1 MNKKLFN
8 IKNFVTIVTGSGRG
22 IGLEIATG
30 FYKYGAKVVRIDIN
44 LKKHKLY
51 KFDDYKIDLTKQKLV
66 DRCLNKIKHGYGRI
80 DVLINNAGVTT
91 YNLNKKVSKTIL
103 YDEKILKETLSVNLI
118 AAYNLSNKVCNIMS
132 KRKKGSIIN
141 ITSLAAERG
150 FIGNP
155 SYQVSKAGLKQL
167 TKALACDWGQK
178 NIRINNVCP
187 GYIKTPMTLRSFKNS
202 KLKKNRDTRMILKR
216 WGEPKDLVGPC
227 IFLASDSS
235 SYITGSDIFVDG
247 GWLAKGL

>member
-30 FYKYGAKVVRIDIN
+30 FYKYDAKVIRIDSN

-66 DRCLNKIKHGYGRI
+66 TQCLNEIRHRYGRI
-80 DVLINNAGVTT
+80 DVLINNAGVTK
-91 YNLNKKVSKTIL
+91 NAKNS
-103 YDEKILKETLSVNLI
+103 YDEKILNETLSINLI
-118 AAYNLSNKVCNIMS
+118 AAYNLSNKVCKIMS

-150 FIGNP
+150 FVGNP
-155 SYQVSKAGLKQL
+155 SYQISKAALKQL

-187 GYIKTPMTLRSFKNS
+187 GYIKTSMTIKSYNNP
-202 KLKKNRDTRMILKR
+202 KLKKIRDMKMILKR
-216 WGEPKDLVGPC
+216 WGKPNDLVGPC
-227 IFLASDSS
+227 IFLASDAS
-235 SYITGSDIFVDG
+235 SYMTGSDIFIDG
-247 GWLAKGL
+247 GWLVKGM

>member
-1 MNKKLFN
+1 MSKKLFI
-8 IKNFVTIVTGSGRG
+8 IKNFVTVVTGSGQG

-30 FYKYGAKVVRIDIN
+30 FYKYGAKVIRIDLN

-51 KFDDYKIDLTKQKLV
+51 KFDDYIIDLTKQKLV
-66 DRCLNKIKHGYGRI
+66 DRCVNEIKHKYGRI

-91 YNLNKKVSKTIL
+91 NSTNF
-103 YDEKILKETLSVNLI
+103 YDEKILKKTLSVNLI
-118 AAYNLSNKVCNIMS
+118 AAYNLSNKVCKIMS

-187 GYIKTPMTLRSFKNS
+187 GYIKTPMTMRSFKNS

-247 GWLAKGL
+247 GWLTKGM

>member
-8 IKNFVTIVTGSGRG
+8 IKNFVTIVTGSGRS
-22 IGLEIATG
+22 IGLKIAAG
-30 FYKYGAKVVRIDIN
+30 FYEYGAKVIRIDLN

-51 KFDDYKIDLTKQKLV
+51 KFDDYIIDLTKQKLV
-66 DRCLNKIKHGYGRI
+66 DRCVNEIKHKYGRI

-91 YNLNKKVSKTIL
+91 NSTNF
-103 YDEKILKETLSVNLI
+103 YDEKILKKTLSVNLI
-118 AAYNLSNKVCNIMS
+118 AAYNLSNQVCKIMS

-187 GYIKTPMTLRSFKNS
+187 GYIKTPMTMRSFKNS

>member
-8 IKNFVTIVTGSGRG
+8 IKNFVTIVTGSNRS
-22 IGLEIATG
+22 IGLKIATG
-30 FYKYGAKVVRIDIN
+30 FYEYGAKVIRIDLN

-51 KFDDYKIDLTKQKLV
+51 KFDDYIIDLTKQKLV
-66 DRCLNKIKHGYGRI
+66 DQCVNEIKHKYGRI

-91 YNLNKKVSKTIL
+91 SSTNF

-118 AAYNLSNKVCNIMS
+118 AAYNLSNKVCKIMS

-167 TKALACDWGQK
+167 TKALACDWGHK

-187 GYIKTPMTLRSFKNS
+187 GYIKTPMTMRSFKNS

>member
-1 MNKKLFN
+1 MNNKLFN

-22 IGLEIATG
+22 IGLKIAEG
-30 FYKYGAKVVRIDIN
+30 FYEYGAKVIRIDLN

-51 KFDDYKIDLTKQKLV
+51 KFDDYIIDLTKQKLV
-66 DRCLNKIKHGYGRI
+66 DRCVNEIKHKYGRI
-80 DVLINNAGVTT
+80 DVLINNAGVTINST
-91 YNLNKKVSKTIL
+91 NF
-103 YDEKILKETLSVNLI
+103 YDEKILKKTLSVNLI
-118 AAYNLSNKVCNIMS
+118 AAYNLSNKVCKIMS

-187 GYIKTPMTLRSFKNS
+187 GYIKTPMTLRSFENS
-202 KLKKNRDTRMILKR
+202 KLKKNRDMRMILKR

>member
-30 FYKYGAKVVRIDIN
+30 FYKYGAKVIRIDSN

-66 DRCLNKIKHGYGRI
+66 TRCLNEIRHRYGRI
-80 DVLINNAGVTT
+80 DVLINNAGVTK
-91 YNLNKKVSKTIL
+91 NAKNS
-103 YDEKILKETLSVNLI
+103 YDEKILNETLSINLI
-118 AAYNLSNKVCNIMS
+118 AAYNLSNKVCKIMS

-141 ITSLAAERG
+141 ITSLGAERG
-150 FIGNP
+150 FIGNS

-187 GYIKTPMTLRSFKNS
+187 GYIKTPMTMRSFKNS

>member
-1 MNKKLFN
+1 MDKKLFN
-8 IKNFVTIVTGSGRG
+8 IKDFVTIVTGSGRG
-22 IGLEIATG
+22 IGLEIATS
-30 FYKYGAKVVRIDIN
+30 FYKYGAKVIRIDLN

-51 KFDDYKIDLTKQKLV
+51 KFDDYIIDLTKQKLV
-66 DRCLNKIKHGYGRI
+66 DRCVNEIKHKYGRI

-91 YNLNKKVSKTIL
+91 NSTNF
-103 YDEKILKETLSVNLI
+103 YDEKILKKTLSVNLI
-118 AAYNLSNKVCNIMS
+118 AAYNLSNKVCKIMS

-150 FIGNP
+150 FMGNP

-187 GYIKTPMTLRSFKNS
+187 GYIKTPMTMRSFKNS

>member
-8 IKNFVTIVTGSGRG
+8 IKNFVTIVTGSGQG

-30 FYKYGAKVVRIDIN
+30 FYKYGAKVIRMDLN

-51 KFDDYKIDLTKQKLV
+51 KFDDYIIDLTKQKLV
-66 DRCLNKIKHGYGRI
+66 DRCVNEIKHKYGRI

-91 YNLNKKVSKTIL
+91 NSTNF
-103 YDEKILKETLSVNLI
+103 YDEKILKKTLSVNLI
-118 AAYNLSNKVCNIMS
+118 AAYNLSNKVCKIMS

-187 GYIKTPMTLRSFKNS
+187 GYIKTPMTMRSFKNS

>member
-8 IKNFVTIVTGSGRG
+8 IKNFVTIVTGSSRS
-22 IGLEIATG
+22 IGLKIAAG
-30 FYKYGAKVVRIDIN
+30 FYEYGAKVIRIDLN

-51 KFDDYKIDLTKQKLV
+51 KFDDYIIDLTKEKLV
-66 DRCLNKIKHGYGRI
+66 DRCVNEIKHKYGRI

-91 YNLNKKVSKTIL
+91 NSTNF
-103 YDEKILKETLSVNLI
+103 YDEKILKKTLSVNLI
-118 AAYNLSNKVCNIMS
+118 AAYNLSNKVCKIMS

-141 ITSLAAERG
+141 ITSLGAERG

-167 TKALACDWGQK
+167 TKALACDWGHK

-187 GYIKTPMTLRSFKNS
+187 GYIKTPMTMRSFKNS

>member
-8 IKNFVTIVTGSGRG
+8 IKNFVTIVTGSGQS
-22 IGLEIATG
+22 IGLKIAAG
-30 FYKYGAKVVRIDIN
+30 FYEYGAKVIRIDLN

-51 KFDDYKIDLTKQKLV
+51 KFDDYIIDLTKQKLV
-66 DRCLNKIKHGYGRI
+66 DRCVNEIKHKYGRI
-80 DVLINNAGVTT
+80 DVLINNAGVTINST
-91 YNLNKKVSKTIL
+91 NF
-103 YDEKILKETLSVNLI
+103 YDEKILKKTLSVNLI
-118 AAYNLSNKVCNIMS
+118 AAYNLSNKVCKIMS

-187 GYIKTPMTLRSFKNS
+187 GYIKTPMTMRSFKNS

>member
-22 IGLEIATG
+22 IGLKIAEG
-30 FYKYGAKVVRIDIN
+30 FYEYGAKVIRIDLN

-51 KFDDYKIDLTKQKLV
+51 KFDDYIIDLTKQKFV
-66 DRCLNKIKHGYGRI
+66 DRCVNEIKHKYGRI
-80 DVLINNAGVTT
+80 DVLINNAGVTINST
-91 YNLNKKVSKTIL
+91 NF
-103 YDEKILKETLSVNLI
+103 YDEKILKKTLSVNLI
-118 AAYNLSNKVCNIMS
+118 AAYNLSNKVCKIMS

-187 GYIKTPMTLRSFKNS
+187 GYIKTPMTMRSFKNS
-202 KLKKNRDTRMILKR
+202 NLKKNRDMRMILKR